1 MAQTG
6 IQNIIKISE
15 DPQKLIEVLIDRR
28 IFKRNQ
34 QF

>member
-6 IQNIIKISE
+6 IQNIIKILE